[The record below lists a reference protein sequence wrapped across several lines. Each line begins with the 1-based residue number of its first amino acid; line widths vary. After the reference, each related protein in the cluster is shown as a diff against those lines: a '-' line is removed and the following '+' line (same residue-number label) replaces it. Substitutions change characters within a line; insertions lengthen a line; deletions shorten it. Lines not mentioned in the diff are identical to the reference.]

1 MHVSMHMNRKIEKL
15 PDPATKG
22 IRKQCFCHF
31 MRSFFVTSAA
41 GKCIFFLPNNIKGP
55 SRAKLLAVIME
66 LSSKVPAEFANNVG
80 KCPGHGGSLI
90 LHSFFTF
97 RNIHDPRSDTHYNSG
112 ERNGSR
118 RVKNWYRIKYF
129 NAIKYFSFQNIF

>member
-1 MHVSMHMNRKIEKL
+1 MFFKEVFSL
-15 PDPATKG
+15 QV
-22 IRKQCFCHF
+22 QC
-31 MRSFFVTSAA
+31 
-41 GKCIFFLPNNIKGP
+41 GKVFFFLPSIIKGP
-55 SRAKLLAVIME
+55 SRAKLVAVLME

-118 RVKNWYRIKYF
+118 RVKNCLV
-129 NAIKYFSFQNIF
+129 SDQIF